1 MWHDF
6 NLILAASNVPEG
18 RVFGL
23 DMQTLTDIGI
33 QLLNGII
40 LVVAL
45 TWILYKPVKKF
56 LKDRSNN
63 IQERIDDSQA
73 TKEKAESKI
82 HEYDEKV
89 KSIETERAEVL
100 KAARDQAEQ
109 EGYQIKKE
117 AEKEAE
123 LSKQRAKEGIE
134 SDRKRLK
141 DESRIYIIDAAT
153 LIAENYVAD
162 NISDQDQNQAFEK
175 ALTEL
180 EDSTWQN

>member
-45 TWILYKPVKKF
+45 TWILYKPVKNF
-56 LKDRSNN
+56 LQERSDT
-63 IQERIDDSQA
+63 IQDRIDDSQS
-73 TKEKAESKI
+73 TKEKAESQI

-89 KSIETERAEVL
+89 KNIEIERTEVL
-100 KAARDQAEQ
+100 KEARNQAEQ
-109 EGYQIKKE
+109 EGHQIKKKAEEE
-117 AEKEAE
+117 AD
-123 LSKQRAKEGIE
+123 LSIQRAKEGIE

-141 DESRIYIIDAAT
+141 DESRAYIIEAST

-162 NISDQDQNQAFEK
+162 NISDDDQNQAFEK
-175 ALTEL
+175 GLAEL
-180 EDSTWQN
+180 EDSTWRN